1 MRCPYCG
8 ARNIQGVDVCE
19 SCGSE
24 LAGLDLP
31 EAGRGFSG
39 RLLTDRIGD
48 LALQDPVTVTPDD
61 SVATAV
67 ERMRE
72 HRAGCVLVTE
82 NDRLVGLFNE
92 RHLLIRVLRAG
103 LDPVATPISA
113 VMTTDL
119 VPLDPEDPPAY
130 AVHCMV
136 SRSFRHLPVVH
147 DERLIGFLS
156 VRTILG
162 YLHRDVLSG

>member
-1 MRCPYCG
+1 MRCPFCG
-8 ARNIQGVDVCE
+8 SRNIPGDDICE

-31 EAGRGFSG
+31 EASRGFSG
-39 RLLTDRIGD
+39 RLLSDRVGD
-48 LALQDPVTVTPDD
+48 LALQDPVTVAPDD

-67 ERMRE
+67 ERMRR
-72 HRAGCVLVTE
+72 HRAGCVLVVRDGE
-82 NDRLVGLFNE
+82 LVGLFNE
-92 RHLLIRVLRAG
+92 RHLLTGVVRPGHNPRSVL
-103 LDPVATPISA
+103 VAD

-119 VPLDPEDPPAY
+119 VKLDPEDPPAH

-136 SRSFRHLPVVH
+136 SRGFRHLPVV
-147 DERLIGFLS
+147 EGGRLIGFLS

-162 YLHRDVLSG
+162 YLHRDVIAG

>member
-1 MRCPYCG
+1 
-8 ARNIQGVDVCE
+8 VDACE

-31 EAGRGFSG
+31 EAGRGFRG

-48 LALQDPVTVTPDD
+48 LDLQKPVAVAPED
-61 SVATAV
+61 SVAEV
-67 ERMRE
+67 VGRMRE
-72 HRAGCVLVTE
+72 ERIGCALVVQE
-82 NDRLVGLFNE
+82 DRLVGLFNE
-92 RHLLIRVLRAG
+92 RHLLTRVARPG
-103 LDPVATPISA
+103 LNPATTPVSD

-119 VPLDPEDPPAY
+119 VPLDPDDPPAF

-136 SRSFRHLPVVH
+136 SRSFRHLAVVKD
-147 DERLIGFLS
+147 DELIGFLS

-162 YLHRDVLSG
+162 YLHRDLISG